1 MQVLK
6 QYRNSTLYKFACS
19 YKFTVLGFVTSAI
32 AVIVLSSTMLADAI
46 YFDDPDHKD
55 VTLES
60 WMTPRYVAM
69 SYGLPRTA
77 IIEIFDI
84 DENVESS
91 RRLDHIAT
99 RIGVSL
105 DELTNIVRIAAL
117 TYREQGL
124 D

>member
-1 MQVLK
+1 M
-6 QYRNSTLYKFACS
+6 
-19 YKFTVLGFVTSAI
+19 LGYSF
-32 AVIVLSSTMLADAI
+32 
-46 YFDDPDHKD
+46 
-55 VTLES
+55 
-60 WMTPRYVAM
+60 
-69 SYGLPRTA
+69 A